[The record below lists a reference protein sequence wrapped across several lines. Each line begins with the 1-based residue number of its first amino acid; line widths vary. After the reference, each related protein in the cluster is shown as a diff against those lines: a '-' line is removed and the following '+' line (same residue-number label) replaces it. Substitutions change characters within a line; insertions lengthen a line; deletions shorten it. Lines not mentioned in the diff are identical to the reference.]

1 MDWIRE
7 NKPLAAILGVIVVGT
22 LALGYLLF
30 DAWSSYSET
39 KEAYLGLGNQVASL
53 KSARLAPTEENLKN
67 KQAMVDEYAKVV
79 NQLGGA
85 VLYLQNETKKPPVS
99 DIEFQEKLKTK
110 ISDVRKAV
118 QAAGMQLPADFSF
131 GFGEYTSTLPKSAA
145 AATEL
150 SGYLEAVDELVKLL
164 MKCSVKSVESLDR
177 SKLSIETQTAATAQG
192 NNNAGV
198 QAQPATAIL
207 EKRQITAVL
216 TLDQGP
222 LQLLV
227 SRLTNPTDMPYFT
240 SVRLLRIENQ
250 RSDGPLRSEVK
261 LPVPAAPGPGGGGG
275 TGAGGKPDE
284 AASDEIKPPP
294 PSFPDAIAV
303 FGEEQLKVRLEID
316 LVKFL
321 ETAAGVAAAQ
331 APSGR

>member
-7 NKPLAAILGVIVVGT
+7 NKPLAAILGVIIVGT

-39 KEAYLGLGNQVASL
+39 KEGYLGLGTQVANL
-53 KSARLAPTEENLKN
+53 KSARLAPTEENLKA
-67 KQAMVDEYAKVV
+67 KQAMVDEYGTVV
-79 NQLGGA
+79 NRLGGA
-85 VLYLQNETKKPPVS
+85 VLYLQNLTKGPPVS

-118 QAAGMQLPADFSF
+118 QAARLQLPAEFSF
-131 GFGEYTSTLPKSAA
+131 GFDEYTRTLPKSAA

-150 SGYLEAVDELVKLL
+150 SGYLDAVDELVKVF
-164 MKCSVKSVESLDR
+164 MKCSVKSVESLER
-177 SKLSIETQTAATAQG
+177 SKLPIETQTAATAQG
-192 NNNAGV
+192 NNNAGT
-198 QAQPATAIL
+198 QAQPASGIL
-207 EKRQITAVL
+207 EKRQITVIL

-240 SVRLLRIENQ
+240 SLRLLRIENEK
-250 RSDGPLRSEVK
+250 SMGPLRSEVK
-261 LPVPAAPGPGGGGG
+261 LPVPDKNPISTPKTEEPA
-275 TGAGGKPDE
+275 T
-284 AASDEIKPPP
+284 DEIKPPP
-294 PSFPDAIAV
+294 PAFPDAIAV
-303 FGEEQLKVRLEID
+303 FGEESLKVRLEID

-321 ETAAGVAAAQ
+321 DSAAGVAAVQ
-331 APSGR
+331 APAGR